1 MECLQGRIFRMVSV
15 LQSDTHWTGER
26 CQGLVFRLRLRL
38 RLRRRFDGGL
48 RYPGQLGFDQQPI
61 RVTKAS
67 PGQLW
72 LGALGALTE

>member
-1 MECLQGRIFRMVSV
+1 M
-15 LQSDTHWTGER
+15 
-26 CQGLVFRLRLRL
+26 L